1 MLQSTTSTAVAT
13 TPAPDL
19 SAYPAAEEI
28 LTRHGSIHLPA
39 DQQAGLAD
47 RLKQARKAAKLTQ
60 AALAKQIGL
69 KTRDVQEMERG
80 DISPCLNQVR
90 EIAAALKLSSTWLW
104 FGRLAPEREPEQA
117 MPVAEQ
123 VPQLVGPALVAEIE
137 RLHVIETGETSW
149 EGDFDT
155 SAGAMAQEAMWPL
168 MDAALADPATVADP
182 LLLARVTRCV
192 IRSAGTEELSDR
204 AGLLLAETVLSTPGA
219 DAEILSTSTAL
230 DELEQEGRRLAELDD
245 QSARLDE
252 IRAAQEPLIAVLS
265 TTRSRTIEGTRAK
278 ARSLALWAPD
288 LLTES
293 DDAIEGMTSSILED
307 LIGGVSEATVD
318 PDADLKA
325 GCNELLTVINQMN
338 VEAADTDIT
347 SDDPRHTQQRE
358 LVEQILAQAPT
369 TLAGHQLR
377 AQAILAWHGGMGANG
392 EPASELHQDDFWLV
406 IRDLIGQ
413 DTVKAMARR
422 TAAICAS
429 YPDTVPA

>member
-1 MLQSTTSTAVAT
+1 MNAIQSVTSVAT
-13 TPAPDL
+13 TLDPDL
-19 SAYPAAEEI
+19 RAYPAAEEI
-28 LTRHGSIHLPA
+28 LTRHGSTRSPA
-39 DQQAGLAD
+39 DQQATPAPGID
-47 RLKQARKAAKLTQ
+47 VRLLETRLMKGVTHHAIAKKAGMKAAELRSFEK
-60 AALAKQIGL
+60 AKAVPSL
-69 KTRDVQEMERG
+69 D
-80 DISPCLNQVR
+80 QVR
-90 EIAAALKLSSTWLW
+90 ELAAALGVTTAWLW
-104 FGRLAPEREPEQA
+104 LGREATAPDTAPDN
-117 MPVAEQ
+117 
-123 VPQLVGPALVAEIE
+123 LSPALRVAEIE

-149 EGDFDT
+149 DGDFDT
-155 SAGAMAQEAMWPL
+155 SAGAKAQEAMWPL
-168 MDAALADPATVADP
+168 MNAALADPATVADP
-182 LLLARVTRCV
+182 QLLARVTRV
-192 IRSAGTEELSDR
+192 AIRSAGTEELPDR
-204 AGLLLAETVLSTPGA
+204 AGLLLAETVLSAAGA
-219 DAEILSTSTAL
+219 DAEILSTSAAL

-252 IRAAQEPLIAVLS
+252 IRAAQEPLIAFLS
-265 TTRSRTIEGTRAK
+265 STRSRTIEGTRAK

-325 GCNELLTVINQMN
+325 GCNELMALIDQMN

-347 SDDPRHTQQRE
+347 SDDPRRAQQGE
-358 LVEQILAQAPT
+358 LVERILAQAPT

-377 AQAILAWHGGMGANG
+377 ARAILAWHGGMGANN

-413 DTVKAMARR
+413 DTIKAMAGR